1 MNNALY
7 IAVDLGAGSG
17 RVCLVGVA
25 PGELLVEEVSRFRY
39 PASQSMGHLRWDLAR
54 IFVEIRSGM
63 RVAGERA
70 RQLGRPIRSL
80 GVDSWGVD
88 YGLINSDGE
97 LIEPPIC
104 YRDERTQG
112 VMEQVFARLP
122 REDIFERTGIQF
134 LVINTLFQLYAH
146 TQAAIPN
153 AAVRM
158 LLIPDL
164 INFFLTGRAATE
176 YSNATTTQ
184 LVNAKSK
191 TWDWEMIDRL
201 GLPGNLLAEI
211 VSAGTDLGPI
221 RSALLA
227 GTGLEGVRVVTPV
240 THDTGSAVAGAP
252 LREGWAYISSGTWSL
267 VGVERDGPLINP
279 EVARE
284 NFANEGGAYST
295 IRFLKNVTGLWILE
309 SCRREWKESGFDV
322 DYDNL
327 LMQVETLPSC
337 GALIFPDDPRFLN
350 PPSMLEAIAQ
360 QLTEREERFPIG
372 PKAQPT
378 VAKLILDSLAL
389 RYASVLRSIEVL
401 TNQKITGV
409 QIVGGGSQNDYLNQ
423 ATANATG
430 LPILA
435 GPVEATVIGN
445 VLIQAIA
452 SGRFASL
459 ADARRHVTQNVRL
472 KEFAPQTLPA
482 WEEASRRYAE
492 IEAAGRRMDPN
503 RSYRSDRSYNAIA
516 GEQ

>member
-1 MNNALY
+1 MIDDALY

-25 PGELLVEEVSRFRY
+25 PRELLVEEVSRFRY
-39 PASQSMGHLRWDLAR
+39 PARRSRGHLRWDLSQ

-63 RVAGERA
+63 RAAGERA

-112 VMEQVFARLP
+112 VMEQVFARLS
-122 REDIFERTGIQF
+122 RKDIFERTGIQF
-134 LVINTLFQLYAH
+134 HVINTLFQLYAH
-146 TQAAIPN
+146 AQAAIPN

-191 TWDWEMIDRL
+191 TWDWELIDRL
-201 GLPGNLLAEI
+201 GLPGNLLTEI

-284 NFANEGGAYST
+284 NFTNEGGAFST

-309 SCRREWKESGFDV
+309 SCRREWKESGFDL

-327 LMQVETLPSC
+327 LMQVETVPSC
-337 GALIFPDDPRFLN
+337 SALIFPDDPRFLN

-360 QLTEREERFPIG
+360 QLAEREERLPTG
-372 PKAQPT
+372 PNAQPA

-401 TNQKITGV
+401 TNQKINGV
-409 QIVGGGSQNDYLNQ
+409 QIVGGGSQNNYLNQ

-430 LPILA
+430 LPVLA

-445 VLIQAIA
+445 ALIQGIA

-459 ADARRHVTQNVRL
+459 AEARRHVSQNVQL
-472 KEFAPQTLPA
+472 KEFVPRPSPA
-482 WEEASRRYAE
+482 WEEASPCYAKIEEE
-492 IEAAGRRMDPN
+492 IDPN
-503 RSYRSDRSYNAIA
+503 RPYKSKRPYRTAI
-516 GEQ
+516 GRES